1 MYTETAKS
9 TVIAMLSL
17 SDPSFGISI
26 VERSAW
32 NAVVK
37 TNVTFK
43 VARKNQDNETALTV
57 KGIVGDIDITPG
69 VHCPNEA
76 PGIVSVIIRRP
87 GWGFPMSMCGFQSM
101 PASRIM
107 EYTFVIIPAQARL
120 DSFHSIRKLRTSKVT
135 VCSGPFLKI
144 ERRDVVAV
152 VRHKA
157 FEVGPEVGFYG
168 AKLFANFSFVA
179 SVSNERKTSPVLA
192 VLFRNY
198 APPFYLQKG
207 GGEDRNFVLNIRM
220 QPELRVELDDVEER
234 MTAVL
239 KENTLLEFK
248 GDVTWSFVWTVD
260 TRYSMGKKKQQSG
273 LGKAIIKDRFGKK
286 PRTVGGETFSV
297 TEQNNLDDFLT
308 TAELAGTEFT
318 AEKLNVKFISQ
329 ESGGLPRAEE
339 IKTIQGLH
347 KQHEALLRIPRRPS
361 WTSETTASELDQNEK
376 QAFLDWRRSLAM
388 LQEDDRIVMTPYEKN
403 LDFWRQLWRIVDA
416 RNPLLFYCADL
427 ESYVSEVDQNKVCLL
442 LINKADYLTDKQRY
456 GRYGPSISRNEGSE
470 LPSDKQKTTNEAET
484 DISKG
489 SENTKLC
496 MCSDV
501 GNVETEKTVGNTLC
515 GVCSKLRTLQIS
527 NTAHMYTGP
536 ELLCLFKE
544 LHTAEKVTKGQ
555 TTVGM
560 VGYPNVGKS
569 STINAILQ
577 MKKVPVSA
585 TPGRTKH
592 FQTLFVDS
600 SLMLCDCPGLVF
612 PSFVTTKADLVLCE
626 RLPRWMFAS
635 TYGIILPTPPEGDD
649 PDRPPTAY
657 EVLNVY
663 GSMRGFMTSNGVPD
677 TPRSSRYLLK
687 DFVNG
692 KLLYCHPPP
701 DMDPVEFNDFESR
714 APKHL
719 KPSCQEGEDGNQTEK
734 PGFSTVHNKSSRWD
748 GSTGSTPTGSQGS
761 LEGKPW
767 KKHNNRGKKEKLRR
781 VYGYLDKY

>member
-1 MYTETAKS
+1 
-9 TVIAMLSL
+9 
-17 SDPSFGISI
+17 
-26 VERSAW
+26 
-32 NAVVK
+32 
-37 TNVTFK
+37 
-43 VARKNQDNETALTV
+43 
-57 KGIVGDIDITPG
+57 
-69 VHCPNEA
+69 
-76 PGIVSVIIRRP
+76 
-87 GWGFPMSMCGFQSM
+87 
-101 PASRIM
+101 
-107 EYTFVIIPAQARL
+107 
-120 DSFHSIRKLRTSKVT
+120 
-135 VCSGPFLKI
+135 
-144 ERRDVVAV
+144 
-152 VRHKA
+152 
-157 FEVGPEVGFYG
+157 
-168 AKLFANFSFVA
+168 
-179 SVSNERKTSPVLA
+179 
-192 VLFRNY
+192 
-198 APPFYLQKG
+198 
-207 GGEDRNFVLNIRM
+207 
-220 QPELRVELDDVEER
+220 
-234 MTAVL
+234 
-239 KENTLLEFK
+239 
-248 GDVTWSFVWTVD
+248 
-260 TRYSMGKKKQQSG
+260 MGKKKQQSG

-286 PRTVGGETFSV
+286 PRTVGGETFLHTSELQDGYEWGRLNLQSV

-403 LDFWRQLWRIVDA
+403 LDFWRQLWRVIERSDVLVQIVDA

-442 LINKADYLTDKQRY
+442 LINKADYLTDKQRQVWAEY
-456 GRYGPSISRNEGSE
+456 FTERGIRIAFWSAVAETIRQEAEQKAEEAGEMIHDNDEGDDEDEDSDDEVGDDEVDSGDDADNEREGTDISDHQKVGSSIDSDINSGKNVVDPNTCSQ
-470 LPSDKQKTTNEAET
+470 DKQKTTNEAET

-612 PSFVTTKADLVLCE
+612 PSFVTTKADLVVSGILPIDQMRDHIAPTSLLCE

-734 PGFSTVHNKSSRWD
+734 PVQTSKIDSEFFKKGFSTVHNKSSRWD